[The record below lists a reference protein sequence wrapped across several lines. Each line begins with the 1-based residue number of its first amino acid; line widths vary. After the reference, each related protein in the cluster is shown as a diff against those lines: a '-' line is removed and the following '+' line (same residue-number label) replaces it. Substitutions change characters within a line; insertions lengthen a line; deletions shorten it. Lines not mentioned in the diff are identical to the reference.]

1 MFRGMNKMKLKIF
14 AASTLIM
21 ILLTAR
27 AMPAFTDDSN
37 SRIEF
42 TGLEAFDSVK
52 VNTEKSSV
60 FWRGTKM
67 LKTGQHYGILNIN
80 DGILVF
86 DSNGKLTGGFVTVD
100 MKSIRVTDIPPDDV
114 EPIRNITNHLN
125 SDFETDTYPQ
135 SKFEITAAGYIN
147 DTTLNV
153 LGNMTIKNITKNIST
168 RVNLKEKDN
177 HKVFSTSLT
186 LKRSEWGIGK
196 NANWLEK
203 KLVDEEFYLNIDL
216 HMKMMSKKQ
225 K

>member
-1 MFRGMNKMKLKIF
+1 MNKMKLKMF
-14 AASTLIM
+14 AATAVII
-21 ILLTAR
+21 ILFAGGDFQAYTV
-27 AMPAFTDDSN
+27 N
-37 SRIEF
+37 SYLSIEF
-42 TGLEAFDSVK
+42 TNLEKFDSVK
-52 VNTEKSSV
+52 IDKENSSV
-60 FWRGTKM
+60 FWRGTKL
-67 LKTGQHYGILNIN
+67 LKTGQHYGILNIK

-125 SDFETDTYPQ
+125 IDFETDTYPQ
-135 SKFEITAAGYIN
+135 SKFEITAVGYIN
-147 DTTLNV
+147 DKTMNV

-216 HMKMMSKKQ
+216 QIKMMGMEQ